1 MQKTSRLAC
10 TADTPV
16 EMKQVLYSPLA
27 EADLEDIWLYTAQRW
42 STEQAVAYTTDLINA
57 VDQLARG
64 DRTGRP
70 VSIAE
75 GMQKCLSG
83 RHVIFFRRSEDDL
96 VVVRILHQSMDV
108 ELHL

>member
-1 MQKTSRLAC
+1 MT
-10 TADTPV
+10 
-16 EMKQVLYSPLA
+16 QVLYSPLA
-27 EADLEDIWLYTAQRW
+27 EADLEDIWLFTAQRW

-75 GMQKCLSG
+75 GMQKYLSG

-108 ELHL
+108 ERHL

>member
-1 MQKTSRLAC
+1 MQKTSRLVC
-10 TADTPV
+10 TVGTSV
-16 EMKQVLYSPLA
+16 KMTRILYSPLA
-27 EADLEDIWLYTAQRW
+27 EADLEDIWLFTAERW

-75 GMQKCLSG
+75 GMEKYLSG

-108 ELHL
+108 ERHL

>member
-1 MQKTSRLAC
+1 MTRI
-10 TADTPV
+10 
-16 EMKQVLYSPLA
+16 LYSPLA
-27 EADLEDIWLYTAQRW
+27 EADLEDIWLFTAQRW

-57 VDQLARG
+57 VNQLARG

-83 RHVIFFRRSEDDL
+83 SHVIFFRRTEGSL
-96 VVVRILHQSMDV
+96 VVVRVLHQSMDV
-108 ELHL
+108 ERHL

>member
-1 MQKTSRLAC
+1 MQKPSRLVC

-16 EMKQVLYSPLA
+16 EMTRILYSPLA
-27 EADLEDIWLYTAQRW
+27 EADFEDIWLFTAQRW
-42 STEQAVAYTTDLINA
+42 STEQAVACTTGLINA
-57 VDQLARG
+57 VHQLARV

-75 GMQKCLSG
+75 GMQKYLSG
-83 RHVIFFRRSEDDL
+83 RHVIYFRRTEEDL

-108 ELHL
+108 ERHL